1 MCFLPCFFGD
11 TFMQSEVAKYPWAD
25 ELEKTVVNSLATSFG
40 LDFLLF
46 KDKEGGTVDTVHNV
60 RKDIW
65 ATEQERQHYEQ
76 LENYK
81 NITGAYHRHDN
92 YKATGKRDKVL
103 QQEGK
108 LHDPYRNR
116 TMGYHEERNLDH
128 VISAKEI
135 HDDAGRVLAELNGI
149 ELANQASNLQT
160 TLGTINKSKKQTP
173 IDEYLSK
180 LPTRIEEQEKALAKS
195 QKLLINM
202 PLNTP
207 EQRDA
212 KRKCEDDIRKCR
224 EKIENLKAIDPE
236 EMRKRDAKA
245 RAPYNQQIE
254 YKYYS
259 SSKFLKQ
266 TVATSSLAGLAM
278 GTRQM
283 VGLVLAEVWFELR
296 EQIPIFFEKT
306 KKKFDFE
313 SFLESIKETLQG
325 IWKRVQTR
333 FQDFL
338 VGFKDGVFAG
348 VFASATTTI
357 FNIFATTKK
366 AAIKII
372 RELWGQLVK
381 AIKLIIFN
389 PEKLSFVELCKAV
402 ISVLSVGAATVV
414 GSIAYTQL
422 LPLCSFPFGSE
433 LAAFAS
439 ALVTGVITLGLNY
452 VLLYSD
458 VAKKVWSF
466 IESIMPHAGT
476 LKKFQAINAELDQYL
491 IELARLEFNM
501 DVDEL
506 EVFSQELAA
515 CTNEMQR
522 SIVLKDEVAKRGI
535 ELPYEMGNSAST
547 RTWLASLVKK

>member
-1 MCFLPCFFGD
+1 
-11 TFMQSEVAKYPWAD
+11 MQSKIAKYPWAD
-25 ELEKTVVNSLATSFG
+25 EFEKTVVNSLATSFG

-60 RKDIW
+60 RKNIW

-76 LENYK
+76 RGNYK
-81 NITGAYHRHDN
+81 DITGAYHKHDN

-173 IDEYLSK
+173 IDEYLNK
-180 LPTRIEEQEKALAKS
+180 LPTRIEEQEKALAKN

-212 KRKCEDDIRKCR
+212 KRKCENDIRKCR

-236 EMRKRDAKA
+236 EMRERDAKA
-245 RAPYNQQIE
+245 RAHYNQQIE

-266 TVATSSLAGLAM
+266 TVAASSLAGLAM

-296 EQIPIFFEKT
+296 EQIPIIFEKT
-306 KKKFDFE
+306 KKKFNFE

-338 VGFKDGVFAG
+338 ISFKDGVFAG
-348 VFASATTTI
+348 IFASVTTTV

-389 PEKLSFVELCKAV
+389 PEQLSFVDLCKAV

-414 GSIAYTQL
+414 GSMAYTQL

-433 LAAFAS
+433 LAAFVS

-458 VAKKVWSF
+458 VSKKVWDF
-466 IESIMPHAGT
+466 IESIMPNAGT
-476 LKKFQAINAELDQYL
+476 LKKFQAINAELDRYL
-491 IELARLEFNM
+491 IELGRLEFNM
-501 DVDEL
+501 DADEL
-506 EVFSQELAA
+506 EVFSQELAV
-515 CTNEMQR
+515 CTDEIQR
-522 SIVLKDEVAKRGI
+522 SMVLKEEVAKRGI